1 MNISWGECKGMENPK
16 KYNLGV
22 LEEKTYLFALRIIKA
37 YKYLTDK
44 NVYVLSKQLLR
55 SGISIGAN
63 CREAAYAQSKQD
75 FISKLSIALKETNE
89 TISWLELLH
98 DSNIISDESFT
109 SVHTDALEILKL
121 LISIIKTSKSNIT
134 KWKNINY
141 SLLIIH

>member
-1 MNISWGECKGMENPK
+1 MNISWDGCKGMENPK

-55 SGISIGAN
+55 SGTSIGAN

-89 TISWLELLH
+89 TIYWLELLH